1 MNTKLTIVH
10 LIFFSLISFTTLSQT
25 TDLDKLNLDFE
36 IMKGNS
42 AKGWSDFE
50 NPGYEKGL
58 DTLIAF
64 SGNNSGYIES
74 KKDAKTFGALSY
86 YIPAGF
92 IGDKIK
98 LTGYMKTEN
107 VSSDGYAGLWLR
119 VDPKV
124 AFYNMADRQIKG
136 TNDWQKYEFEL
147 NYSSGNAEAIV
158 IGGLLTG
165 RGKIWIDDL
174 KVTIDGKELQNV
186 DKMIELTPELKLSV
200 IRQIQDSKN
209 DLDISNEEKLQES
222 LTPLIESLGDKKIV
236 AIGEDTHGT
245 SEYYKLRKAITKRL
259 IIEKGFSVVVLENP
273 YDDIEV
279 LNNHTKEE
287 EISKLMRKHLFSIYQ
302 TEEMKSFLDWYK
314 IDKIRSNVAFKGMD
328 DSFWVSHELLK
339 DKLSEIQ
346 DNEIL
351 QLIERLNDAAT
362 FSVRKYNRKYKKSGK
377 KARNENELGA
387 FTYQIAIDLNDT
399 LESKGLLTKQLEEY
413 LFNIK
418 NTYINYFNLANK
430 KPIQSR
436 DEIMAERIAYLAKDP
451 DSKLIV
457 WAHSAHISN
466 TVVMDGEIGF
476 MGQKLKEEFGDDFH
490 AIGLSSLKGSYSHI
504 KNRFINDDH
513 SYDDKLKKSSLN
525 FQPKN
530 SWESI
535 LNEVNDGNA
544 YYFETQDFEDKDIY
558 THLKLLGYG
567 QETEED
573 YYKLSPLKMFDSLF
587 FLETTN
593 ATIPL
598 DD

>member
-1 MNTKLTIVH
+1 M
-10 LIFFSLISFTTLSQT
+10 
-25 TDLDKLNLDFE
+25 DKLNLDFE

-64 SGNNSGYIES
+64 SGKNSGYIES

-107 VSSDGYAGLWLR
+107 VSYAAGLWMKINPNLG
-119 VDPKV
+119 
-124 AFYNMADRQIKG
+124 FYNMMDKEIKG
-136 TNDWQKYEFEL
+136 TNEWNEYEIEL
-147 NYSSGNAEAIV
+147 DYKDVEAESIE
-158 IGGLLTG
+158 IGVLLAG
-165 RGKIWIDDL
+165 KGKIWIDDL
-174 KVTIDGKELQNV
+174 KVTIDGKELKNV
-186 DKMIELTPELKLSV
+186 KKKVELTAEIKQSLIK
-200 IRQIQDSKN
+200 QIQQQKN
-209 DLDISNEEKLQES
+209 SLDISSEEKLEAT
-222 LTPLIESLGDKKIV
+222 LTPLIESIGNKKIV

-245 SEYYKLRKAITKRL
+245 SEYYKLREAITKRL
-259 IIEKGFSVVVLENP
+259 ITEKGFNIVVLENP

-279 LNNHTKEE
+279 LNNHIKEE
-287 EISKLMRKHLFSIYQ
+287 EISKLMKKHLFSIYQ

-314 IDKIRSNVAFKGMD
+314 IDSIRSNVAFKGMD

-346 DNEIL
+346 DNEIT
-351 QLIERLNDAAT
+351 QLIERLKDAAT
-362 FSVRKYNRKYKKSGK
+362 LSVRKYNRKYKKSGK
-377 KARNENELGA
+377 KARDENELGA

-418 NTYINYFNLANK
+418 NTYINYFNLKNK
-430 KPIQSR
+430 KPTQSR

-457 WAHSAHISN
+457 WAHNAHISN
-466 TVVMDGEIGF
+466 IVIINDEIGI
-476 MGQKLKEEFGDDFH
+476 MGEKLKNEFGNNYLS
-490 AIGLSSLKGSYSHI
+490 IGMSSSKGSYSFFE
-504 KNRFINDDH
+504 NRFVNGDHDFDDELIQSKIRFQPSESWETLFNEADEN
-513 SYDDKLKKSSLN
+513 SYYFNVKKIKSGDVYTKLKLITFNK
-525 FQPKN
+525 
-530 SWESI
+530 
-535 LNEVNDGNA
+535 
-544 YYFETQDFEDKDIY
+544 ETK
-558 THLKLLGYG
+558 K
-567 QETEED
+567 D
-573 YYKLSPLKMFDSLF
+573 YYKLPILKMFDSLF

-593 ATIPL
+593 ATTPL